1 VAVAGAFE
9 LFAFMRTNFPATLL
23 YSLLYSVLLPYG
35 SNFEPRGK
43 SPSLQAC
50 RYDATLIDMANFS
63 FDVVSEYDKAE
74 MNNVFDQSQREIA
87 SRYDFKGT
95 PAELEWLNADKT
107 GLKVTG
113 NGDWQIDAILDIVRK
128 KLAAREQSQK
138 VLDTSKESVVS
149 NLKTTKEVPFKQ
161 GLDQEKAKK
170 MTALIREQ
178 LPKVKTQ
185 IQGDAVRVMSGSK
198 DDLQAVMQL
207 LRSQDFDFPIN
218 FTNYR

>member
-1 VAVAGAFE
+1 
-9 LFAFMRTNFPATLL
+9 
-23 YSLLYSVLLPYG
+23 
-35 SNFEPRGK
+35 
-43 SPSLQAC
+43 
-50 RYDATLIDMANFS
+50 MANFS

-74 MNNVFDQSQREIA
+74 IINVFDQTRREMD

-95 PAELEWLNADKT
+95 PADIEWLDDKK

-128 KLAAREQSQK
+128 KLAARGQSQK
-138 VLDTSKESVVS
+138 VLDTSKAAVES

-161 GLDQEKAKK
+161 GLDQDKAKQITK
-170 MTALIREQ
+170 LVRDTY
-178 LPKVKTQ
+178 PKVKTQ
-185 IQGDAVRVMSGSK
+185 IQGEAVRVMSSSK

-207 LRSQDFDFPIN
+207 LRTHDFDYPLN

>member
-1 VAVAGAFE
+1 
-9 LFAFMRTNFPATLL
+9 
-23 YSLLYSVLLPYG
+23 
-35 SNFEPRGK
+35 
-43 SPSLQAC
+43 
-50 RYDATLIDMANFS
+50 MAQFS

-74 MNNVFDQSQREIA
+74 MNNVFDQTQREMT

-95 PAELEWLNADKT
+95 PAAIEWLDDKK
-107 GLKVTG
+107 GLKITG
-113 NGDWQIDAILDIVRK
+113 NGEWQIDAILDIVRK
-128 KLAAREQSQK
+128 KLATRDQSQK
-138 VLDTSKESVVS
+138 VLDTSKDVIES
-149 NLKTTKEVPFKQ
+149 NLKSTKEVPFKQ

-170 MTALIREQ
+170 ITSHIRDK

-207 LRSQDFDFPIN
+207 LRAADFDFPLS